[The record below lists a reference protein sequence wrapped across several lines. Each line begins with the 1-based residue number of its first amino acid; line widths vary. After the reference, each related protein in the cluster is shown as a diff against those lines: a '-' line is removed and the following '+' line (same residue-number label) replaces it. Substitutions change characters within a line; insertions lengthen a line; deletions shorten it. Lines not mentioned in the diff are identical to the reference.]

1 MQTLL
6 LVKITTLLEQK
17 KKTFSLRLKQ
27 IYSIISPNKN
37 NKECIRSVQKLE
49 CDPEGNIGAGFPYSF
64 FFCFFFRHIDSDS
77 TSSFSRYESERKGRA
92 QATNNVCFFF
102 VHCQ

>member
-37 NKECIRSVQKLE
+37 NKEFVRSVQNLE
-49 CDPEGNIGAGFPYSF
+49 CDPNGNIDASECGRRLHCNKDF
-64 FFCFFFRHIDSDS
+64 DM
-77 TSSFSRYESERKGRA
+77 TS
-92 QATNNVCFFF
+92 
-102 VHCQ
+102 